1 MVRELSQSEISNFL
15 DSQRF
20 ARLGCHVDGETYVVP
35 ITFARDGDR
44 LVGQTKAGKKVDMM
58 RKNPVVCLQMD
69 AVTSFAEWTSVIC
82 WGRFE
87 ELKGQEANDAMG
99 SLIDHMES
107 AFDDIGPTNRSL
119 RDITPA
125 EPDAIPQVA
134 IVYAIHLQKMTGRA
148 ETPDA

>member
-1 MVRELSQSEISNFL
+1 MVRELTQSEISSFI

-35 ITFARDGDR
+35 ITYARQGDR
-44 LVGQTKAGKKVDMM
+44 IVGQTKSGKKVDMM
-58 RKNPVVCLQMD
+58 HKNPLVCIQLD
-69 AVTSFAEWTSVIC
+69 EVKSFCEWKSVIC

-99 SLIDHMES
+99 ALIDHMES

-119 RDITPA
+119 RDVTPA
-125 EPDAIPQVA
+125 EPNASPQVA
-134 IVYAIHLQKMTGRA
+134 IVYAIHLEKLTGRA
-148 ETPDA
+148 ETPDS